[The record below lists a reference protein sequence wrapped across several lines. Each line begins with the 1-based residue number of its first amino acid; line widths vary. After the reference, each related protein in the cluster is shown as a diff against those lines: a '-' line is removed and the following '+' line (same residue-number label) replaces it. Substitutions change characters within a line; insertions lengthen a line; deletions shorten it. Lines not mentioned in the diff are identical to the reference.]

1 MLPWSSKGITDEV
14 LRAWSQP
21 TEKSEKKAASLPY
34 GGDETAALWRGR
46 IQVVFLSGNPKAAFP
61 IWERRPQDVTG
72 TFTWRLCQSTWLF
85 LFRQYTE
92 NICFF
97 SKFSAGG
104 LCDWGI
110 LLVISLE
117 FQGNKASTVFYD
129 TAYLKRKNAE
139 WRGRFPRKAPSFLT
153 AL

>member
-1 MLPWSSKGITDEV
+1 MKKALLDNFRRAFAYINRAV
-14 LRAWSQP
+14 LRGIR
-21 TEKSEKKAASLPY
+21 LF
-34 GGDETAALWRGR
+34 D
-46 IQVVFLSGNPKAAFP
+46 
-61 IWERRPQDVTG
+61 
-72 TFTWRLCQSTWLF
+72 RLCQSTWLF

-129 TAYLKRKNAE
+129 TAFRIVPLPQGRRTFSIKKRGIKMAV
-139 WRGRFPRKAPSFLT
+139 L
-153 AL
+153 